1 MISRVTISLD
11 LNIWFYIKKITSHTK
26 KWEYGLFKNLKGK
39 TKRSCPL
46 DVMADLLYKDFKNNC
61 LEDDQ
66 WPKERNG
73 KSQENVV

>member
-1 MISRVTISLD
+1 M
-11 LNIWFYIKKITSHTK
+11 
-26 KWEYGLFKNLKGK
+26 KGK